1 MLGGITRMASSLTAF
16 WIESPD
22 LARPFGYGVTAFS
35 RSDAFEL
42 IRSYGL
48 RLPDDI
54 SQLRVTEGVRVS
66 DLDADHVVPNIG
78 PIVVRGVWFPF
89 TKVGV

>member
-1 MLGGITRMASSLTAF
+1 MTGSLTAF

-22 LARPFGYGVTAFS
+22 LAPPFGYGVTAFS

-48 RLPDDI
+48 RLPADV

>member
-1 MLGGITRMASSLTAF
+1 MANSPLTAY
-16 WIESPD
+16 WIQSPD
-22 LARPFGYGVTAFS
+22 LAMPFGYGVTAFS

-48 RLPDDI
+48 RLPDDV
-54 SQLRVTEGVRVS
+54 SQLRVTENVRVS